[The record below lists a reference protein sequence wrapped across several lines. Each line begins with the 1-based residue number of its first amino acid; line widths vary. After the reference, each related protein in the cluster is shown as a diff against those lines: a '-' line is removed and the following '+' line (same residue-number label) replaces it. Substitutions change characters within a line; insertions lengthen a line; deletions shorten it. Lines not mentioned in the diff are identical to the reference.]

1 MDLRCIYICRCNR
14 CITSTRFRHC
24 SLTTLQVSL
33 IIKLSLLYDKP
44 ITKDATTKIVVSTI
58 AGGLGQTVFRQ
69 GVKFFPGI
77 GMIIGASVAGT
88 VTFGLGQA
96 VKYALENDI
105 EITPDQLKEITDSFS
120 TKTKRSEEHTSELQ
134 SR

>member
-1 MDLRCIYICRCNR
+1 
-14 CITSTRFRHC
+14 
-24 SLTTLQVSL
+24 TTLQVSL
-33 IIKLSLLYDKP
+33 IVKLSLLYDKP

-69 GVKFFPGI
+69 GVKFFPGS

-96 VKYALENDI
+96 EKYALEYDI
-105 EITPDQLKEITDSFS
+105 EIAPAQLKEINDASSINTI
-120 TKTKRSEEHTSELQ
+120 EH
-134 SR
+134 RNIFVDV